1 MINYQLRLFV
11 QYIEVSVRSGSYL
24 SVRQISINVYV
35 LYDLMSQNK
44 EKVFTENERGEKK
57 ISITKEI
64 MHDN

>member
-11 QYIEVSVRSGSYL
+11 QYIEI
-24 SVRQISINVYV
+24 QISINVYV